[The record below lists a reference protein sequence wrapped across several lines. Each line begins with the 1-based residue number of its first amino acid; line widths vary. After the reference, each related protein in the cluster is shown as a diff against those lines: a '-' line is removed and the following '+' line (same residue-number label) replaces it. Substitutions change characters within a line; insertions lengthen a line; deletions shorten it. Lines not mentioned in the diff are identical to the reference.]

1 MGDLQTWTQIETLT
15 SAEIYNYLVFKY
27 GSIIWED
34 YNKAT
39 ITALISMWHNANKYR
54 FDTLAATIAQEYNP
68 IENYD
73 RREDLQSTRTPNLTE
88 TTTHNTTVAQS
99 GTTARSYS
107 HDSNVSE
114 TVKEETS
121 SNDFDT
127 RTITENGS
135 STNYVVPYDQT
146 VDFEKDR
153 TATQSDTS
161 YGGGISSSGDRDS
174 TVTRAVDDTDT
185 ETITHGRQDKTTG
198 TEATA
203 STGNEKVVQTNH
215 IHGNIGVT
223 TVADMLESERER
235 TANFV
240 LLDVYLRE
248 LISNFSVGIFK
259 EEF

>member
-1 MGDLQTWTQIETLT
+1 MSDLQTWTQIETLT

-34 YNKAT
+34 YDKTT
-39 ITALISMWHNANKYR
+39 ITALISIWHNANKYR

-88 TTTHNTTVAQS
+88 TTTHNTTIAQS
-99 GTTARSYS
+99 GTTSRNYS
-107 HDSNVSE
+107 HDSDVSE
-114 TVKEETS
+114 TVDEKTTS
-121 SNDFDT
+121 NEYDT
-127 RTITENGS
+127 RTISEEGS
-135 STNYVVPYDQT
+135 TTNYVMPYDQNT
-146 VDFEKDR
+146 DTENDR
-153 TATQSDTS
+153 TATENDTR
-161 YGGGISSSGDRDS
+161 YGGGINSTGDRDS
-174 TVTRAVDDTDT
+174 TVTRTVDDTDV

-248 LISNFSVGIFK
+248 LIGNFSVGIFK